1 MGVLIIQ
8 FKGRVFDRPLTR
20 TLIIQFE
27 IKHEPGPYDLGSAQY
42 HSSHAL
48 DNGGKPALGF
58 VRAMTILPNLTVY
71 RTC

>member
-20 TLIIQFE
+20 TKIIQFE
-27 IKHEPGPYDLGSAQY
+27 IIHELGPYDLRSAQY

-48 DNGGKPALGF
+48 DNGGKPAHGF
-58 VRAMTILPNLTVY
+58 CPNDENSSKPDGLPDL
-71 RTC
+71 